1 MNPGRLLGR
10 DHEVTAL
17 REALEAGHEHG
28 SALLVIGEP
37 GIGKSALLSVARGL
51 ALVAGHTVLSAVG
64 VESEMHL
71 PFGGLQQL
79 LAPLIGGS
87 AISPDRSGKRSRPPS
102 DSPTDPGPTC
112 S

>member
-79 LAPLIGGS
+79 LAPLIGGLGDL
-87 AISPDRSGKRSRPPS
+87 PRPQREALETALGLS
-102 DSPTDPGPTC
+102 YDPGPTC